1 MAPSTATDGWSK
13 TPGDAG
19 SFTGTVFSAAAVAA
33 ITAASDIPQIAVR
46 KRLMAPPRIV
56 KFGGSF
62 YSPVPPLYSFSG
74 PDPDGVDRP
83 DRAGDL
89 SGGTHVERGSP
100 GVHEVTDPRLLV
112 QVGKEHAH
120 VPDLLDLLE
129 GLLLPELDDLG
140 GSRLADLPG
149 VRRILAGGEG
159 HQDLLRGRVEV
170 DLPRGV
176 DGDERPK
183 LLEHLRGHAPDE
195 AKFVDGVEEVVLRLV
210 GKRQGKIV
218 GALGAP
224 HAGRV
229 VFPQGEE
236 RLLRH

>member
-13 TPGDAG
+13 TPGTAG
-19 SFTGTVFSAAAVAA
+19 SFTGTVFSAAAVAV
-33 ITAASDIPQIAVR
+33 ITATSNIPQIAVW

-100 GVHEVTDPRLLV
+100 DVHEVTDPRLLE

-140 GSRLADLPG
+140 GGRLADLPG
-149 VRRILAGGEG
+149 VRRVLARGESLWSSGAFPLGSPSRFRLIFRSSSSTTMRIVPSPRSIGGTG
-159 HQDLLRGRVEV
+159 LDQISSRVS
-170 DLPRGV
+170 
-176 DGDERPK
+176 
-183 LLEHLRGHAPDE
+183 
-195 AKFVDGVEEVVLRLV
+195 
-210 GKRQGKIV
+210 
-218 GALGAP
+218 
-224 HAGRV
+224 
-229 VFPQGEE
+229 
-236 RLLRH
+236 